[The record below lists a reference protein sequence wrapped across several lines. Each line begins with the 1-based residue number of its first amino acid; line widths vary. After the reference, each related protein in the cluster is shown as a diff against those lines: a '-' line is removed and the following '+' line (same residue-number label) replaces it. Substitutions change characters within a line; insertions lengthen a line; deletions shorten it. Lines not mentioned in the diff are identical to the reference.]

1 MHTNNLIHTCIHMH
15 ANNLIHTCMHM
26 CTHVSPHTYIVFIMV
41 LFYPLVLR
49 SRMDGPKVLTFKII
63 VWIKSETTLK
73 GDELKAM
80 AANCGCDWEE
90 EGLRGWGYFKR
101 SMPLCGKNF
110 KVYFGVLCLYLNFWL
125 LWGKCMLLYCVF
137 PTIMFLL
144 IIGLKAMETAN

>member
-49 SRMDGPKVLTFKII
+49 SRMDGPKGVTFKII

-73 GDELKAM
+73 GDELKP
-80 AANCGCDWEE
+80 W
-90 EGLRGWGYFKR
+90 L
-101 SMPLCGKNF
+101 PI
-110 KVYFGVLCLYLNFWL
+110 VGVT
-125 LWGKCMLLYCVF
+125 GRRK
-137 PTIMFLL
+137 
-144 IIGLKAMETAN
+144 G